1 VVEGIKLMTTTF
13 EIYGEHWQWP
23 PHARVAEI
31 IAAYFPTSEMIV
43 PKDSSTGNYVFKLDG
58 NDVLLIDVVGW
69 NFTSGARGWK
79 WSSIKEGSL
88 ESVARDILYQLA
100 KDGFTVYDP
109 PRDFDFENR
118 PSIQDRTKR
127 RIIPR
132 KAIKKKPL

>member
-1 VVEGIKLMTTTF
+1 
-13 EIYGEHWQWP
+13 
-23 PHARVAEI
+23 
-31 IAAYFPTSEMIV
+31 
-43 PKDSSTGNYVFKLDG
+43 LDG

>member
-1 VVEGIKLMTTTF
+1 MVEGINLLTTTL